1 MKKLIALLM
10 AAAMIVCVLAGCGS
24 TQAPAA
30 TQAPAPAATE
40 APAQTE
46 AVPAEA
52 EAPAAEPVT
61 LRIAYMPNWGALWA
75 VSTAQAKG
83 YFAEENITLE
93 LIPFENGLP

>member
-46 AVPAEA
+46 AVPA
-52 EAPAAEPVT
+52 
-61 LRIAYMPNWGALWA
+61 
-75 VSTAQAKG
+75 
-83 YFAEENITLE
+83 
-93 LIPFENGLP
+93 